1 MADSQPQSP
10 PTGGVLFLY
19 TQLWSVARGSRAM
32 LAGACILLVAAQ
44 LPHLAAPYVA
54 AKAINA
60 FQIRGRDGLGEA
72 GLWLIASVLLAV
84 ASWTLHGPGR
94 VLERNVS
101 LRVRRRIS
109 TSLLER
115 VLVLPLSWHEANHS
129 GATAHRIQQSSHA
142 LTDFAES
149 QFIYLNSAVKLIGP
163 IVALWL
169 IQPVIGLAAIA
180 GFAVISAS
188 VLGFDRTM
196 MRLAREENDAERNYA
211 ATLVDTLGNATT
223 LFALRQA
230 RRVITMLEGRLEA
243 VFKPLRR
250 SIVINEVK
258 WLTVDLATRTLSC
271 VLVALF
277 AWRIT
282 HSASDTHR
290 TLLLGSLYMVWEYAG
305 QAGGVIAAVAQHFQT
320 FARQQADYRS
330 ADVIRDASPAH
341 FVDEQRA
348 TAAPAWQ
355 RLDIHDL
362 CFRHAT
368 SRSDSPAL
376 DRLTLSLESGKR
388 YALIGA
394 SGSGKSTLLRVLA
407 GLYPCER
414 LTLRSDSGPGI
425 VSPADAARFLR
436 ATATLI
442 PQDAEVFSGTL
453 SENLSLCES
462 VNGAPSPADYLRALE
477 LARANTFIEPGNIGL
492 EAQVAERA
500 ANWSGGQRS
509 RIALARGILAAQ
521 GSSVVLLDE
530 PTAHLDTATEAEV
543 YANLFA
549 CFAEACLVSAV
560 HRLHLLDQFDEVLL
574 LESGRLVAQG
584 TPAALSAGCPQF
596 QALKSVYRA
605 SIDAAPA
612 ATSAAA

>member
-10 PTGGVLFLY
+10 PSGGVLFLY
-19 TQLWSVARGSRAM
+19 TQLWRVARGSRAM

-54 AKAINA
+54 ARAINA
-60 FQIRGRDGLGEA
+60 FQIHGSDGLGEA
-72 GLWLIASVLLAV
+72 GLWLFASVLLAV

-115 VLVLPLSWHEANHS
+115 LLVLPLSWHEANHS

-163 IVALWL
+163 VVALWL

-211 ATLVDTLGNATT
+211 ATLVDTLGNTMT

-271 VLVALF
+271 VLVAFF
-277 AWRIT
+277 AWHVT
-282 HSASDTHR
+282 HSASAHR

-305 QAGGVIAAVAQHFQT
+305 QASGVIAAVAQHFQT

-341 FVDEQRA
+341 CVDELRV
-348 TAAPAWQ
+348 TAASAWQ
-355 RLDIHDL
+355 SLDIHDL
-362 CFRHAT
+362 CFRHPK
-368 SRSDSPAL
+368 SRNDSPAL
-376 DRLTLSLESGKR
+376 DRLTFSLERGKR

-414 LTLRSDSGPGI
+414 VTLQPDAGPGI
-425 VSPADAARFLR
+425 VSPAEAGRFLR
-436 ATATLI
+436 STATLI

-453 SENLSLCES
+453 AENLSLCES
-462 VNGAPSPADYLRALE
+462 VNGAPSQTDYLRALE

-530 PTAHLDTATEAEV
+530 PTAHLDTTTEAEV
-543 YANLFA
+543 YANLFT
-549 CFAEACLVSAV
+549 CFADACLVSSV

-584 TPAALSAGCPQF
+584 TPVALSAGCPQF

-605 SIDAAPA
+605 SMDEAPA
-612 ATSAAA
+612 TTVAAA